1 LAFSLYV
8 SFLMFIVVNLF
19 VVILNDS
26 YEGAREPT
34 QSGAGGSSDFQIV
47 QFVLQ
52 RLRDT
57 FVSSRAAAPSYKES
71 KDLDVTINRLHAKFG
86 IIDSMLS
93 SYTLADRKWDSQI
106 CLNLT
111 GSLAIRAA
119 ATAETACRRH
129 DRLLKSSDTCCIEL
143 QLEGSRRNTL

>member
-111 GSLAIRAA
+111 GSLLAIRAA
-119 ATAETACRRH
+119 ATAETA
-129 DRLLKSSDTCCIEL
+129 SDV
-143 QLEGSRRNTL
+143 EGTTGC